1 MEKISLLIFALLCVS
16 CVSKQEYQ
24 RLEQENIRFKNEIIL
39 LQKQVKDFQQQV
51 KQKEWQFIRDEIL
64 YTVDADGHVEDSK
77 SGALYVKMLN
87 ANAFYEMRLA
97 GTIGTIIRIPIYE
110 NPEDSQ
116 YADKECNRRFKYK
129 SKTGYYL
136 NIN

>member
-51 KQKEWQFIRDEIL
+51 KQKEWRYTIFRAEGLREGDKGIL
-64 YTVDADGHVEDSK
+64 AYRKK
-77 SGALYVKMLN
+77 SSPYVVTYNNLVMSSTIAILR
-87 ANAFYEMRLA
+87 MRSLQLA
-97 GTIGTIIRIPIYE
+97 P
-110 NPEDSQ
+110 S
-116 YADKECNRRFKYK
+116 
-129 SKTGYYL
+129 L
-136 NIN
+136 